1 MEKAKEIEVFESVPL
16 GKAIRTLVIPTI
28 ISQLIMLVYNLADT
42 WFIGQTGDD
51 NQVAAITLA
60 FPVFMIL
67 SVISSMFGIGGGSLI
82 SRLLGKQEPD
92 NATKVFSFSV
102 IGGAAGAVLLS
113 ALTAMLLPVLL
124 GFLGTNEF
132 TYGYTRDYL
141 MYTVVYGGVPSIMS
155 MILANII
162 RAKGGAKIASVGL
175 SVGGILNM
183 IGDPIF
189 IFGMH
194 MDVAGAALS
203 TALSNL
209 ITMLFFVF
217 YLVRTSSDSAF
228 KIRLFAPLPSTDLIK
243 QIFSIGTPASLQ
255 ILLAAVSN
263 SIMMSL
269 MGNYSSAAIAGLGVA
284 IKVDQIPFYIVQG
297 VSSGVLP
304 LIAYNFASGNFNR
317 MNKAISTSIKAGL
330 TISFIGFLLIES
342 FAPFA
347 VQLFINSPDTVT
359 LGAAFLRLRSLAMPV
374 ISVEFMLIAVFQGIG
389 GAKQAFVLS
398 ILRKGIVD
406 IPLMILLNILW
417 PMYGLMLV
425 QPIMEFIGFTVA
437 LVLYTKTKGR
447 LAKE

>member
-1 MEKAKEIEVFESVPL
+1 MMEKAKEIEVFESVPL
-16 GKAIRTLVIPTI
+16 AKAIRTLVIPTI

-51 NQVAAITLA
+51 NQVAAVTLA

-82 SRLLGKQEPD
+82 SRLLGKQEPE

-102 IGGAAGAVLLS
+102 IGGVIGAALLS
-113 ALTAMLLPVLL
+113 VLTAMLLPTLL
-124 GFLGTNEF
+124 SFLGADEF

-141 MYTVVYGGVPSIMS
+141 MYTVVYGGIPSIMS

-162 RAKGGAKIASVGL
+162 RAKGGAKIASFGL
-175 SVGGILNM
+175 SMGGILNM

-189 IFGMH
+189 IFGLH

-203 TALSNL
+203 TAFSNC
-209 ITMLFFVF
+209 ITMLFFIF
-217 YLVRTSSDSAF
+217 YLMRTSSNSAF
-228 KIRLFAPLPSTDLIK
+228 KIKLFAPLPSADLIQ

-269 MGNYSSAAIAGLGVA
+269 MGSYSSAAIAGLGVA

-304 LIAYNFASGNFNR
+304 LIAYNFASGNFKR
-317 MNKAISTSIKAGL
+317 MNKAISTSIKTGL
-330 TISFIGFLLIES
+330 AISFIGFFLIES
-342 FAPFA
+342 LAPFA
-347 VQLFINSPDTVT
+347 VQLFINTPDTVS

-389 GAKQAFVLS
+389 GARQAFVLS

-406 IPLMILLNILW
+406 IPLMYLLNAVW

-437 LVLYTKTKGR
+437 LLLYRKTK
-447 LAKE
+447 